1 MRLADARQ
9 ALRRFYRRSLAAWLL
24 ALPAIVVFVVF
35 KWYLTLLVIWE
46 TFRQIGL
53 FGSST
58 WVGLANFQTLL
69 TTPGFLGSVGSTV
82 AWVAVGLL
90 MTVLPALALALA
102 LENPP
107 AKAFWRAIYFVP
119 GLFSWA
125 MEGPIWVYLLT
136 PDQGPIATLFRVAG
150 VAEPNWLTAPS
161 LIFFVLGALL
171 LWQQGGFLA
180 LFYLASLAS
189 VNQELLDAA
198 RVDGARRWRRFWW
211 VVFPLLIPTVGVV
224 TTVVLLQTFS
234 GFSEL
239 YTVTS
244 AAVYNTTNILTLW
257 IYNHGIVAD
266 QIGIGAAASLL
277 LFLMTLVVTV
287 IGLRRTE
294 SRI

>member
-9 ALRRFYRRSLAAWLL
+9 ALRRFYRRNLSAWLL
-24 ALPAIVVFVVF
+24 ALPAIVVFIVF

-46 TFRQIGL
+46 SFRQIGL

-58 WVGLANFQTLL
+58 WVGLENFQTLL
-69 TTPGFLGSVGSTV
+69 TTAGFLGSVGSTA

-90 MTVLPALALALA
+90 LTVLPALALALA

-107 AKAFWRAIYFVP
+107 AKTFWRAIYFVP

-136 PDQGPIATLFRVAG
+136 PGQGPIATLFRVAG
-150 VAEPNWLTAPS
+150 VAEPNWLAAPS

-211 VVFPLLIPTVGVV
+211 VVFPLMIPTVGVV
-224 TTVVLLQTFS
+224 TTVVLLQTFG